1 MSVQSIV
8 KAARASGDFNALV
21 QQVPFL
27 VFLGLQ
33 VEERDGHLLG
43 RMPFSPHLV
52 GNPELPAL
60 HGGALGGL
68 LESAAHLEILR
79 CAESLVLPKT
89 ITLTIDYL
97 RSGKPVETFFAARI
111 VKHGRRVASVHAS
124 AWQDDEASPIATAT
138 VHLLVLPE

>member
-1 MSVQSIV
+1 MS
-8 KAARASGDFNALV
+8 ARELVAQARGSGDFNALV
-21 QQVPFL
+21 QRVPFL

-33 VEERDGHLLG
+33 VEERGGHLLG
-43 RMPFSPHLV
+43 RLPFSPHLV

-68 LESAAHLEILR
+68 LESAAHLEVLR
-79 CAESLVLPKT
+79 RAESLVLPKT

-97 RSGKPVETFFAARI
+97 RSGKPVDTWVSARI